1 MATGWGRGTW
11 GSDYFGATSVSVSLT
26 GVAAT
31 ASLGTPVIQP
41 DCNVSVT
48 GLAATAA
55 VGAVTTIAKA
65 NVALPTLAISSGIGS
80 VIVFENEVIIMP
92 SLAITSAISTAT
104 STNAAA
110 NVVPTGQS
118 ATFTTGS
125 VFIWDQ
131 PGTDQNANYT
141 GVATS
146 QDPNY
151 TSITAGRDAA

>member
-11 GSDYFGATSVSVSLT
+11 GSDYFGATSVEVSLT

-48 GLAATAA
+48 GLASTAA
-55 VGAVTTIAKA
+55 VGAVTTIAEA

-92 SLAITSAISTAT
+92 SLAITSAINAAT
-104 STNAAA
+104 TNAAA
-110 NVVPTGQS
+110 NVSLVGQS

-125 VFIWDQ
+125 IFIWDQ